1 MEKNMEHSSK
11 LSISCKDSW
20 TQKRISNNGGG
31 IRLLMNIHSRFILS
45 LLPRC
50 LAQYLIY
57 FVSLTE
63 RDSIY
68 CVRTFFIRVK
78 VFLQRGSDSFV
89 NDTLKLQ
96 PTRHRRNQS
105 RWHLTTPPI
114 IMLLICLYQWSIWSN
129 SLILPRSWFQNTY
142 IIYSHLALSNSS
154 VDYEWYR

>member
-1 MEKNMEHSSK
+1 MFSENIINLTCCSRDSIASK
-11 LSISCKDSW
+11 KGAGFSL
-20 TQKRISNNGGG
+20 NNSG
-31 IRLLMNIHSRFILS
+31 IRIFFRTNW
-45 LLPRC
+45 PC

-96 PTRHRRNQS
+96 PTRHRQNQS

-114 IMLLICLYQWSIWSN
+114 IMLLICLYQWSN
-129 SLILPRSWFQNTY
+129 SLILPRS
-142 IIYSHLALSNSS
+142 
-154 VDYEWYR
+154 

>member
-1 MEKNMEHSSK
+1 MEHSSK
-11 LSISCKDSW
+11 LSISCLV
-20 TQKRISNNGGG
+20 R
-31 IRLLMNIHSRFILS
+31 RLLNTKEDIQQRRRDQIVDEYSFDSRFIPS

-96 PTRHRRNQS
+96 PTRHRQNQS